1 MSSGIWQPS
10 SGTPY
15 TSAADFSAD
24 ASHLSGGGGIVTSQ
38 HGVVTIRLPSWFVY
52 KLLKLTAQCDVY
64 ELLQLT
70 AQYARVFGIQS
81 ASYNQWVVPSSS
93 SSPPNVMSTSSSSSP
108 PSMREFLGCSR
119 HHTTSGQPVRSSEE
133 QGARRGATSSVVLYT
148 FTPPL
153 RVRGVLF
160 QFGHALLCHTHLY
173 FPRKRSSNL
182 AAGFVI
188 TVHRRTPVV
197 RILIPRGSARKF
209 PRKRWSIS
217 AGIQQR

>member
-1 MSSGIWQPS
+1 MAVVV
-10 SGTPY
+10 GTPY
-15 TSAADFSAD
+15 TSTADFSAD

-38 HGVVTIRLPSWFVY
+38 HFAVTIRLPLWF
-52 KLLKLTAQCDVY
+52 
-64 ELLQLT
+64 
-70 AQYARVFGIQS
+70 
-81 ASYNQWVVPSSS
+81 VPSSS

-148 FTPPL
+148 FAPPL

-197 RILIPRGSARKF
+197 RILIPRGSPYA
-209 PRKRWSIS
+209 PRFRGN
-217 AGIQQR
+217 AGVMAFWRGNYGVSTG